1 MAIHN
6 GDIFPP
12 PEEAEKKTPASNFSQ
27 EELDLEMVVVS
38 AGDFIKEVMCD
49 LGIVLIVDYNEE
61 FAYQDG
67 DVFHPTTCWWLS
79 NCVCRW
85 SILKDESVGSQGIR
99 RRGFE

>member
-49 LGIVLIVDYNEE
+49 L
-61 FAYQDG
+61 
-67 DVFHPTTCWWLS
+67 
-79 NCVCRW
+79 
-85 SILKDESVGSQGIR
+85 DEWCSL
-99 RRGFE
+99 